1 MAKLDYY
8 QSNTGILELA
18 YLCNTQTSNPDC
30 ASASLL
36 MQPLHNV
43 IIVDIV
49 EAISI
54 LVTLSHK

>member
-8 QSNTGILELA
+8 QSNIGIVKLA

-36 MQPLHNV
+36 MQPLHNA